1 MAGWVLMRFDKDGKM
16 LWSRQLPA
24 ACPGMDVIPGGG
36 GVMLVNQ
43 VGERRLRHLP
53 LQPGRLIDWD

>member
-16 LWSRQLPA
+16 LWYRQLPA

-36 GVMLVNQ
+36 GVMLVNIKL
-43 VGERRLRHLP
+43 EKF
-53 LQPGRLIDWD
+53 IE